1 MHTICQ
7 SYSRLTL
14 LFTYSAVISQSLSAK
29 GLSRRAILQ
38 RSAFGVLA
46 PVESILNKS
55 LTANAACLPG
65 DLSPSC
71 IGVYKVPIDDNILP
85 FIGTETA
92 LKKNAPDLSY
102 VPPIVAPKSVSDAL
116 ETLRKQR
123 LLADEIVQIVTAGR
137 LEEAGI
143 KVLELLPKVTIAG
156 RLIVNARL
164 DIQGASDAIQELQ
177 QQQLQNSFDQVY
189 VSWNSVDVLI
199 GQGLR
204 GEMGAS
210 VVAQLTILAELKDAT
225 RALDDLIAATRH

>member
-1 MHTICQ
+1 
-7 SYSRLTL
+7 
-14 LFTYSAVISQSLSAK
+14 
-29 GLSRRAILQ
+29 LQ

>member
-143 KVLELLPKVTIAG
+143 KVLELLPKVTMAG